1 MAPSASNGFS
11 GTYIYVHSAYLILEN
26 AYPCLSNMHS
36 HCYSRDCGSIR
47 AELQQLPRARRL
59 RGKPNRVCTNVAAV
73 SFGLT
78 SFTRYP
84 PAIES
89 RRWQTPP
96 KGASGWYPQYQ
107 DHSCLVGHARVVY
120 SSDHLSANV
129 TVVTLISDPSA
140 SVSCAFHSSDF
151 GSCSTIFNSKFAT
164 SLQIQANAHCTS
176 PERYRP
182 LTHRLR
188 RSPLTAAPS
197 P

>member
-1 MAPSASNGFS
+1 MDSRPGCNS
-11 GTYIYVHSAYLILEN
+11 TYLISEH
-26 AYPCLSNMHS
+26 AYPRLSNLHS
-36 HCYSRDCGSIR
+36 HCCSLGSGSIR
-47 AELQQLPRARRL
+47 FELQQLSRARRL

-73 SFGLT
+73 SFSLT

-96 KGASGWYPQYQ
+96 KGVSGWYPQYQ

-120 SSDHLSANV
+120 SSDHSSANV

-140 SVSCAFHSSDF
+140 SVSCAFRSSDF

-164 SLQIQANAHCTS
+164 SLQIQAKAHRAI
-176 PERYRP
+176 PERYRL
-182 LTHRLR
+182 LTHWLR
-188 RSPLTAAPS
+188 
-197 P
+197 